1 MVTIRVFGQ
10 TLLPCVDE
18 PELQC
23 DIAKSVSVRALL
35 EDNPATLGGILTF
48 LHKGELMVMVNQK
61 VSTLDSQVK
70 DGDVVK
76 LTHQFNPEY
85 EGAMWHNP

>member
-23 DIAKSVSVRALL
+23 EIAGPVSVRELL
-35 EDNPATLGGILTF
+35 EGNPDALGKILPF
-48 LHKGELMVMVNQK
+48 LRKGELMVTVNQK
-61 VSTLDSQVK
+61 VSTLDSPVK

-76 LTHQFNPEY
+76 LTHQLNPEY

>member
-10 TLLPCVDE
+10 TLLPCVDDSE
-18 PELQC
+18 IQC
-23 DIAKSVSVRALL
+23 DVAGPVSVRELL
-35 EDNPATLGGILTF
+35 EGNPDALGGLLPF
-48 LHKGELMVMVNQK
+48 LRKGELMVTVNQK
-61 VSTLDSQVK
+61 VSTLDSPVN

>member
-18 PELQC
+18 PEIQC
-23 DIAKSVSVRALL
+23 DIAGLVSVRELIEGNA
-35 EDNPATLGGILTF
+35 ETLGGLPAF
-48 LHKGELMVMVNQK
+48 LRKGELMVTVNQK
-61 VSTLDSQVK
+61 VGTLDSPVK

>member
-10 TLLPCVDE
+10 TLLPCVDD
-18 PELQC
+18 PEMQC
-23 DIAKSVSVRALL
+23 DIAGPLSVRALL
-35 EDNPATLGGILTF
+35 ESQSETLGGILTF
-48 LHKGELMVMVNQK
+48 LHKGELMVTVNQK
-61 VSTLDSQVK
+61 VSTLDSQVN
-70 DGDVVK
+70 DGDVVT